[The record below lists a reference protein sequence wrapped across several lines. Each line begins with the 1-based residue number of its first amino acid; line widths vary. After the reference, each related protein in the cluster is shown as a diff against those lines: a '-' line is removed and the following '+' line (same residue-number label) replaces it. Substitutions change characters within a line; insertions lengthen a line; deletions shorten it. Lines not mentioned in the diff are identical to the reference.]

1 LTPKLSKE
9 CNKVL
14 TSSLTAEQQELYKRN
29 ILLKGVGVAGQEKLL
44 KSGVLVVGAGGL
56 GSPVA
61 FYLVAAG
68 VGRIGLIDA
77 DTVGLSNLQRQ
88 ILHTMPDL
96 GRPKVVSAAEKLKA
110 LNPNLVLDV
119 YQKFFDESTAA
130 DLVPDYDIVIDCT
143 DNFASRYVIN
153 EACIKAGKP
162 FVYGGVLAWA
172 GQMFTI
178 LPGRGPCFRCIFR
191 NEPPAN
197 TPSTSELGILGAVP
211 GVIGV
216 LQASEAI
223 RYLLGTGELLVGRM
237 LIYDALSATFNEVAL
252 ERDSDCPSCGSI
264 DGNQ

>member
-1 LTPKLSKE
+1 MRKR
-9 CNKVL
+9 
-14 TSSLTAEQQELYKRN
+14 SLTAEQHELYKRN
-29 ILLKGVGVAGQEKLL
+29 ILLAGVGVAGQEKLL
-44 KSGVLVVGAGGL
+44 NSGVLLVGTGGL

-61 FYLVAAG
+61 FYLAAAG

-88 ILHTMPDL
+88 ILHTVPDL

-110 LNPNLVLDV
+110 LNPDLVLDL
-119 YQKFFDESTAA
+119 YQKLLDENTAI

-143 DNFASRYVIN
+143 DNFAARYIIN
-153 EACIKAGKP
+153 EACVKARKP

-191 NEPPAN
+191 DDPPPNA
-197 TPSTSELGILGAVP
+197 PSTSELGILGAVP

-223 RYLLGTGELLVGRM
+223 RYLLGTGELMVGRM
-237 LIYDALSATFNEVAL
+237 LIYDALSASFGEVAL
-252 ERDSDCPSCGSI
+252 ERDHDCPSCGGI
-264 DGNQ
+264 DGN

>member
-1 LTPKLSKE
+1 MPTR
-9 CNKVL
+9 
-14 TSSLTAEQQELYKRN
+14 SLTAKQHELYQRN
-29 ILLKGVGVAGQEKLL
+29 ILLAGVGTAGQEKLL
-44 KSGVLVVGAGGL
+44 NSSVLLVGAGGL

-61 FYLVAAG
+61 FYLTAAG

-88 ILHTMPDL
+88 ILHTKADL

-110 LNPNLVLDV
+110 LNPDLVVELH
-119 YQKFFDESTAA
+119 QKRFDAGTAN
-130 DLVPDYDIVIDCT
+130 DLVPNYDIVIDCT
-143 DNFASRYVIN
+143 DNFAARYAIN

-191 NEPPAN
+191 DDPPPNA
-197 TPSTSELGILGAVP
+197 PSTSELGILGAVP
-211 GVIGV
+211 GVIGT
-216 LQASEAI
+216 LQASEAV

-237 LIYDALSATFNEVAL
+237 LIYDALSAAFSEVAL
-252 ERDSDCPSCGSI
+252 ERDPDCPSCGGI
-264 DGNQ
+264 DFK

>member
-1 LTPKLSKE
+1 MQKRNLTE
-9 CNKVL
+9 
-14 TSSLTAEQQELYKRN
+14 EQQELYKRN
-29 ILLKGVGVAGQEKLL
+29 ILLSGVGVAGQEKLL
-44 KSGVLVVGAGGL
+44 NSGVLLVGAGGL

-61 FYLVAAG
+61 FYLAAAG

-88 ILHTMPDL
+88 ILHTVADL

-110 LNPNLVLDV
+110 LNPDLVLEIH
-119 YQKFFDESTAA
+119 QKLFDTEIAA
-130 DLVPDYDIVIDCT
+130 DLVPNYDIVIDCT
-143 DNFASRYVIN
+143 DNFAARYVIN

-172 GQMFTI
+172 GQMLTI
-178 LPGRGPCFRCIFR
+178 MPGRGPCFRCIFR
-191 NEPPAN
+191 DDPPAN
-197 TPSTSELGILGAVP
+197 APSTSELGILGAVP

-237 LIYDALSATFNEVAL
+237 LIYDALSATFGEVPL
-252 ERDSDCPSCGSI
+252 ERDPDCPSCGGI
-264 DGNQ
+264 EGK